1 MIRPQL
7 FQQAVNDYW
16 RMKSQT
22 DDAFYFGLGDRIKQ
36 RQESKVPVAGA
47 GTVEFLSLAGDVSK
61 GIGFVFPPFRKIA
74 AMFEFAEEI
83 VREKSDLTE

>member
-1 MIRPQL
+1 MIRPQM

-36 RQESKVPVAGA
+36 RQESAVPVAGA
-47 GTVEFLSLAGDVSK
+47 GTVEFLSLAGDITKGVS
-61 GIGFVFPPFRKIA
+61 IFFPPARKIA
-74 AMFEFAEEI
+74 AMFEYAEQI
-83 VREKSDLTE
+83 VRDKSGITE